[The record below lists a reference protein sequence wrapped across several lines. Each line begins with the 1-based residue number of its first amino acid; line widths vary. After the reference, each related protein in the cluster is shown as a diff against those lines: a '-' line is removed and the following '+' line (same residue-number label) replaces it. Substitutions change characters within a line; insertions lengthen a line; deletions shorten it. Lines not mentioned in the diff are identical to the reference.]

1 VVTTEHLQYF
11 QLSHPLEAEVGVY
24 GTQIHLQH
32 LKQEKMEETVV
43 AEALT
48 LLEAE
53 FQEDQEIHL
62 QQHPLKEL
70 EMEHQV
76 LLLLLQITLEPEAA
90 EEELLTMDQ
99 VPQVAVE

>member
-1 VVTTEHLQYF
+1 MVVNGMLAHLQ
-11 QLSHPLEAEVGVY
+11 L
-24 GTQIHLQH
+24 
-32 LKQEKMEETVV
+32 LKQEKTEETVV

-48 LLEAE
+48 LLQAE

-62 QQHPLKEL
+62 QQPHLKEM

-76 LLLLLQITLEPEAA
+76 LHQVQQAEITLEPEAA

-99 VPQVAVE
+99 VPQVVAE